1 MGNQTLS
8 SRLANTLQQ
17 RSQKRAEEG
26 IEQQD
31 RFMAAALKAMPLST
45 IIMTIANMIG
55 FAVTLG
61 VIAHMSGLGA
71 SVTVP
76 FTSIT
81 VATASAIATGAAMG
95 LAATVCI
102 QRYTDAVGFSA
113 KAASMVN
120 VVVILFASL
129 VTSIALGLMLI
140 HSAQEKADKIEKQI
154 AEYRVAYEA
163 AGEETAFADDE
174 YHTVKI
180 SVARARDTLSRKRA
194 AEEEAILAR
203 RVWWEGIVSQY
214 GIGSEAYNLR
224 TNPDHKDTKGYANR
238 IKDAQTAVTK
248 AEADLEAER
257 TRQTEARSALD
268 IARAREA
275 AANAAYVA
283 EQQKNPPNPL
293 VGAAN
298 LYGPAIGIEGGAII
312 MALVI
317 FLGAVGT
324 FAPVNDFFAAS
335 SAPNRARKEA
345 RKRAESRQE
354 RRQGEREGQGAD
366 YSLTASYGAPV
377 AAQVYTPPP
386 TPAQPQPVAAPILS
400 GDDKDMIE
408 DALLDARNGL
418 IPSAG
423 ITALK
428 DHFQVGDAKARRIR
442 DALVSN
448 GYAVMQGNT
457 CVLT

>member
-1 MGNQTLS
+1 MGTQTLS
-8 SRLANTLQQ
+8 SRLANTLQK
-17 RSQKRAEEG
+17 RSQQRAEAG

-76 FTSIT
+76 FTNIPA
-81 VATASAIATGAAMG
+81 ATASAVASGGAMG

-102 QRYTDAVGFSA
+102 QRYTDSVGFSA

-120 VVVILFASL
+120 VVVILLASL
-129 VTSIALGLMLI
+129 VTSVALGLMMI
-140 HSAQEKADKIEKQI
+140 HSAQTKADKIEKQI
-154 AEYRVAYEA
+154 AEYRIAYER

-194 AEEEAILAR
+194 SEEEAILAR
-203 RVWWEGIVSQY
+203 RVWWDSVVSEY
-214 GIGSEAYNLR
+214 GVGSEAYNRR
-224 TNPDHKDTKGYANR
+224 TNPDHKDTRGYAAR
-238 IKDAQTAVTK
+238 IEDARAAVTK

-257 TRQTEARSALD
+257 TRQTEARRALD

-275 AANAAYVA
+275 KANAAYAA

-293 VGAAN
+293 VEAAN
-298 LYGPAIGIEGGAII
+298 IYGPAIGIEGGAII

-335 SAPNRARKEA
+335 SAPNKARKEA
-345 RKRAESRQE
+345 RKRAESRKE
-354 RRQGEREGQGAD
+354 RRHEGRKEQGGD
-366 YSLTASYGAPV
+366 YTLIASYSAPV
-377 AAQVYTPPP
+377 ATQGHTPPP
-386 TPAQPQPVAAPILS
+386 VTAQAQPVVAPILS
-400 GDDKDMIE
+400 GDDRDMIE
-408 DALLDARNGL
+408 DALEDARNGL

-442 DALVSN
+442 DALVSE